1 MGAAAAG
8 AGIAASAI
16 TKTTRLAATDGFRLG
31 KALRNG
37 AFVGDVVKWGPFT
50 QEQLQDIRKARAHS
64 SPEPPP
70 GVQIENARSSPS
82 SSYIPPTKP
91 HSNEPV
97 RVVYFTG
104 HPGTLATQY
113 PAEFSRQL
121 ARQYEALSY
130 ITVADY
136 IKYRD
141 KTARARTPEAI
152 KRIRN
157 DLRKAIA
164 ENLVYL
170 GLKKEKAQKKAREAV
185 GMLAALHEPDQI
197 LQGPHA
203 LAATEAVWGNRYVN
217 SSLGPQH
224 KANAALLDDAA
235 QTLQKL
241 AREENREEDLKHYYL
256 NVEVV
261 LCKSPILA
269 EQIRQDMVTIIP
281 ASPEHAL
288 PSPYTS
294 VTIDSLTREASG
306 QTTPTRAPPAQTA
319 PAQTAPQPGPQPPA
333 VQQATIHQQSTQQ
346 PTPRTQQ
353 KQPTTPEQQEKE
365 LAARYPGFANLPP
378 AAQQH
383 LRDRNNT
390 TTPTTQKQQKQQ
402 EKQPTTPKQQ
412 KQPTTTRQQEKEL
425 ATRYP
430 GFANLPPAAQQ
441 RLREKNSTT
450 HHLTTTPPTLEPK
463 TQKGPRR

>member
-1 MGAAAAG
+1 M
-8 AGIAASAI
+8 
-16 TKTTRLAATDGFRLG
+16 
-31 KALRNG
+31 
-37 AFVGDVVKWGPFT
+37 VKWGPFT
-50 QEQLQDIRKARAHS
+50 QEQLQDIRKARVHS

-70 GVQIENARSSPS
+70 GIQIENARSSPS
-82 SSYIPPTKP
+82 SPYIPPTKP

-97 RVVYFTG
+97 RVAYFTG

-113 PAEFSRQL
+113 PAEFSLQL

-136 IKYRD
+136 IEYRD

-152 KRIRN
+152 KRARD
-157 DLRKAIA
+157 DLRKAIVI
-164 ENLVYL
+164 NLTRYHGVL
-170 GLKKEKAQKKAREAV
+170 EPEAQKKARKAV

-224 KANAALLDDAA
+224 KANATLLDDAA

-294 VTIDSLTREASG
+294 VTIDSLTQEASD
-306 QTTPTRAPPAQTA
+306 QTTPTRAPPAQTP

-378 AAQQH
+378 AAQQ
-383 LRDRNNT
+383 
-390 TTPTTQKQQKQQ
+390 
-402 EKQPTTPKQQ
+402 
-412 KQPTTTRQQEKEL
+412 
-425 ATRYP
+425 
-430 GFANLPPAAQQ
+430 

-450 HHLTTTPPTLEPK
+450 HHLTTTPPTHEPK

>member
-1 MGAAAAG
+1 MSLLPAAGAAAGTAAAVGAAAVGAAAAG
-8 AGIAASAI
+8 AGIAASVI
-16 TKTTRLAATDGFRLG
+16 TETTRLAATDGFRLG

-37 AFVGDVVKWGPFT
+37 AFVDDVVKWGPFT

-82 SSYIPPTKP
+82 SPYIPPTKP

-97 RVVYFTG
+97 RVAYFTG
-104 HPGTLATQY
+104 HSGTLATQY

-136 IKYRD
+136 IKYR
-141 KTARARTPEAI
+141 KETARARTPKEI
-152 KRIRN
+152 KDARN
-157 DLRKAIA
+157 KLGKAIA

-170 GLKKEKAQKKAREAV
+170 GLKREKAQKKAREAV

-241 AREENREEDLKHYYL
+241 AQKQNREEDLKHYYL

-294 VTIDSLTREASG
+294 VTIDSLTQEASG

-319 PAQTAPQPGPQPPA
+319 PQPGPQPPA
-333 VQQATIHQQSTQQ
+333 VPQATIHQQSTQQ

-378 AAQQH
+378 AAQQ
-383 LRDRNNT
+383 
-390 TTPTTQKQQKQQ
+390 
-402 EKQPTTPKQQ
+402 
-412 KQPTTTRQQEKEL
+412 
-425 ATRYP
+425 
-430 GFANLPPAAQQ
+430 

-450 HHLTTTPPTLEPK
+450 HHPTTTTPPTREPRN
-463 TQKGPRR
+463 QKGPKR

>member
-1 MGAAAAG
+1 MSLLPVAGAAVGAAAVGAAAVGAAAAG

-16 TKTTRLAATDGFRLG
+16 TKTTELAATDGFRLG

-37 AFVGDVVKWGPFT
+37 AFVDDVVKWGPFT
-50 QEQLQDIRKARAHS
+50 WEQLQDIRDARAHN

-82 SSYIPPTKP
+82 SPYIPPTKP

-97 RVVYFTG
+97 RVAYFTG
-104 HPGTLATQY
+104 HSGTLATQY

-136 IKYRD
+136 IKYR
-141 KTARARTPEAI
+141 KETARARTPDDIKEA
-152 KRIRN
+152 RN
-157 DLRKAIA
+157 KLGKAIA
-164 ENLVYL
+164 ENLTRHH
-170 GLKKEKAQKKAREAV
+170 GLKKEEAQEKARKAV
-185 GMLAALHEPDQI
+185 GVLAALHEPDQI
-197 LQGPHA
+197 LQGTHE

-217 SSLGPQH
+217 SSLGSQH
-224 KANAALLDDAA
+224 KANAALLDEAA

-241 AREENREEDLKHYYL
+241 AQKQNREEDLKHYYL

-269 EQIRQDMVTIIP
+269 EQIRQNLITIIP
-281 ASPEHAL
+281 ATPAHTL

-294 VTIDSLTREASG
+294 VTIDSLTKEALN
-306 QTTPTRAPPAQTA
+306 QATPTRAPPTQTP

-346 PTPRTQQ
+346 PTTRTQQ
-353 KQPTTPEQQEKE
+353 KQPTTPEQQDKE

-383 LRDRNNT
+383 LR
-390 TTPTTQKQQKQQ
+390 
-402 EKQPTTPKQQ
+402 
-412 KQPTTTRQQEKEL
+412 
-425 ATRYP
+425 
-430 GFANLPPAAQQ
+430 
-441 RLREKNSTT
+441 EKNSTT
-450 HHLTTTPPTLEPK
+450 HHPTTTPPTHEPK

>member
-1 MGAAAAG
+1 MA
-8 AGIAASAI
+8 
-16 TKTTRLAATDGFRLG
+16 
-31 KALRNG
+31 
-37 AFVGDVVKWGPFT
+37 
-50 QEQLQDIRKARAHS
+50 
-64 SPEPPP
+64 
-70 GVQIENARSSPS
+70 
-82 SSYIPPTKP
+82 
-91 HSNEPV
+91 
-97 RVVYFTG
+97 YFTG
-104 HPGTLATQY
+104 HSGTLAAQY

-136 IKYRD
+136 IKYR
-141 KTARARTPEAI
+141 KETARARTPDDI
-152 KRIRN
+152 KEVRD

-164 ENLVYL
+164 DNLTENYGVLEL
-170 GLKKEKAQKKAREAV
+170 EAQEKAREAV
-185 GMLAALHEPDQI
+185 GVLAALHEPDQI
-197 LQGPHA
+197 LQGTHE

-217 SSLGPQH
+217 SSLGSQH
-224 KANAALLDDAA
+224 KANVTLLDDVA

-281 ASPEHAL
+281 ATPEHAL

-294 VTIDSLTREASG
+294 VTIDSLTQEASG
-306 QTTPTRAPPAQTA
+306 QTTPTRAP

-390 TTPTTQKQQKQQ
+390 TTPTTPKQQKQQ
-402 EKQPTTPKQQ
+402 EKQPTTPRQQ
-412 KQPTTTRQQEKEL
+412 EKKPTTPRQQEKEL
-425 ATRYP
+425 AARYP

-450 HHLTTTPPTLEPK
+450 HHPTTTPPTHEPK

>member
-1 MGAAAAG
+1 MSLLPAAGAAAGAAAGTAAAVGAAAVGAAAAG
-8 AGIAASAI
+8 AGVAASVI
-16 TKTTRLAATDGFRLG
+16 TETTGLAATDGFRLG

-37 AFVGDVVKWGPFT
+37 AFVEDVVKWGPFT
-50 QEQLQDIRKARAHS
+50 WEQLQDIRKARAHS

-82 SSYIPPTKP
+82 SPYIPPTKP

-141 KTARARTPEAI
+141 KTARARTPKEINDARNKLEQAI
-152 KRIRN
+152 FDN
-157 DLRKAIA
+157 LT
-164 ENLVYL
+164 ENYGVPEL
-170 GLKKEKAQKKAREAV
+170 EAQKKAREAV
-185 GMLAALHEPDQI
+185 GVLAALHEPDQI

-217 SSLGPQH
+217 ASLGPQH
-224 KANAALLDDAA
+224 KANAALLDKAA

-241 AREENREEDLKHYYL
+241 AQKQNREEDLKHYYL

-294 VTIDSLTREASG
+294 VTIDSLTQEASD
-306 QTTPTRAPPAQTA
+306 QTTPTRAPPT
-319 PAQTAPQPGPQPPA
+319 QTAPQPGPQPPA

-378 AAQQH
+378 AAQQ
-383 LRDRNNT
+383 
-390 TTPTTQKQQKQQ
+390 
-402 EKQPTTPKQQ
+402 
-412 KQPTTTRQQEKEL
+412 
-425 ATRYP
+425 
-430 GFANLPPAAQQ
+430 

-450 HHLTTTPPTLEPK
+450 HHPTTTPPTHEPK

>member
-1 MGAAAAG
+1 MSLLPAVGAAAVGAAAVGAAAAG
-8 AGIAASAI
+8 VGIAASAI

-37 AFVGDVVKWGPFT
+37 AFVDDVVKWGPFT
-50 QEQLQDIRKARAHS
+50 WEQLQDIRDARAHN

-70 GVQIENARSSPS
+70 GVQIENARSTPS
-82 SSYIPPTKP
+82 SPYIPPTKP

-97 RVVYFTG
+97 RVAYFTG
-104 HPGTLATQY
+104 RSGTLATQY

-141 KTARARTPEAI
+141 KTARARTPDDIKEA
-152 KRIRN
+152 RN
-157 DLRKAIA
+157 KLEQAIA
-164 ENLVYL
+164 ENLTENYGVPEL
-170 GLKKEKAQKKAREAV
+170 EAQEKARKAAGV
-185 GMLAALHEPDQI
+185 LAALHEPDQI
-197 LQGPHA
+197 LQGTHA
-203 LAATEAVWGNRYVN
+203 LTATEAVWGNRYVN

-224 KANAALLDDAA
+224 KANATLLDEAA

-241 AREENREEDLKHYYL
+241 AQKQNREEDLKHYYL

-261 LCKSPILA
+261 LCKNPTLA
-269 EQIRQDMVTIIP
+269 EQIRQNLITIIP
-281 ASPEHAL
+281 ATPEHTL

-294 VTIDSLTREASG
+294 VTIDSLTQEASD
-306 QTTPTRAPPAQTA
+306 QTTPTRAPPTQTA

-346 PTPRTQQ
+346 PT
-353 KQPTTPEQQEKE
+353 TPEQQDKE

-378 AAQQH
+378 QQH
-383 LRDRNNT
+383 NNT
-390 TTPTTQKQQKQQ
+390 SERRTPP
-402 EKQPTTPKQQ
+402 PTTPPQH
-412 KQPTTTRQQEKEL
+412 
-425 ATRYP
+425 
-430 GFANLPPAAQQ
+430 PPHTNPKPRKDPDDKLECYTFRGQ
-441 RLREKNSTT
+441 R
-450 HHLTTTPPTLEPK
+450 
-463 TQKGPRR
+463 

>member
-1 MGAAAAG
+1 MSLLPAAGAAAGAAAGTAAAVGAAAVGAAAAG
-8 AGIAASAI
+8 AGIAASVI
-16 TKTTRLAATDGFRLG
+16 TKTTGLAATDGFRLG

-37 AFVGDVVKWGPFT
+37 AFVDDVVKWGPFT

-82 SSYIPPTKP
+82 SPYIPPTKP

-97 RVVYFTG
+97 RVAYFTG
-104 HPGTLATQY
+104 HSGTLATQY

-136 IKYRD
+136 IEYRN

-152 KRIRN
+152 KRVRD

-164 ENLVYL
+164 KNLTRHH
-170 GLKKEKAQKKAREAV
+170 GLKKKEAQKKARKAV
-185 GMLAALHEPDQI
+185 GVLAALHEPDQI
-197 LQGPHA
+197 LQGTHE

-224 KANAALLDDAA
+224 KANAALLDDVA

-294 VTIDSLTREASG
+294 VTIDSLTQEASG
-306 QTTPTRAPPAQTA
+306 QTTPPRAP

-378 AAQQH
+378 AAQQ
-383 LRDRNNT
+383 
-390 TTPTTQKQQKQQ
+390 
-402 EKQPTTPKQQ
+402 
-412 KQPTTTRQQEKEL
+412 
-425 ATRYP
+425 
-430 GFANLPPAAQQ
+430 

-450 HHLTTTPPTLEPK
+450 HHPTTTPPTHEPK